1 MCEDCQRLKRA
12 VIRLRNDLK
21 HERRKNATL
30 LSEKK
35 RKTTSERDK
44 SEENTDFTVSSSSK
58 FLHIQIES

>member
-35 RKTTSERDK
+35 EKNHLRKGQKRGK
-44 SEENTDFTVSSSSK
+44 HGF
-58 FLHIQIES
+58 HG